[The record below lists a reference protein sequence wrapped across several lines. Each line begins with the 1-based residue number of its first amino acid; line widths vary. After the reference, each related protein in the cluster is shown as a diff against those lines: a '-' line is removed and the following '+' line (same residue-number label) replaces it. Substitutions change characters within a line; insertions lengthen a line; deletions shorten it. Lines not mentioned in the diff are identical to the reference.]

1 MSKAKSPPAL
11 LELDRATVWRDRV
24 PVLRNLS
31 LRVEQGQHTAILG
44 PNGCGKSTL
53 LKLIHRELYPLAEA
67 GHTPLRILGHSRWN
81 LSELRT
87 QLGLVSADLH
97 ASLATQQGQTVE
109 QTVVGAFHG
118 SLGLPQG
125 RRPDPACWASV
136 QAALAEM
143 DIAELSNRR
152 LPTLSTGQ
160 LRRVLIARALVH
172 RPRALLLDE
181 PTTGLDI
188 GARRQLLARLRA
200 LACTGVTL
208 VLITHHL
215 DEVIPETR
223 QVVLL
228 RDGQVQA
235 AGAPAPLLNSAQL
248 SALFGVPLRVQRH
261 EHGWSMD

>member
-1 MSKAKSPPAL
+1 MPPALPAL

-24 PVLRNLS
+24 PVLRQVS
-31 LRVEQGQHTAILG
+31 LRVDQGQHTVILG

-53 LKLIHRELYPLAEA
+53 LKLLHRELYPLAEA
-67 GHTPLRILGHSRWN
+67 GRTPLRILGQSNWN
-81 LSELRT
+81 LSELRA
-87 QLGLVSADLH
+87 QLGLVSVDLH
-97 ASLATQQGQTVE
+97 AELAAQRTQTVE

-125 RRPDPACWASV
+125 RSPDPNCWPRV
-136 QAALAEM
+136 ETALAEM
-143 DIAELSNRR
+143 DIADLARRR

-172 RPRALLLDE
+172 RPQALLLDE

-188 GARRQLLARLRA
+188 GARRQLLARLRS
-200 LACTGVTL
+200 LAQSGVTL

-235 AGAPAPLLNSAQL
+235 AGSPAPLLTSAQL